1 MYISFY
7 IYYILFSYS
16 YISVIPYLLPFE
28 LILTAKQGNPFH
40 PLQNERQHI
49 PRHETMEGFLACSQ
63 ESFPLFHILKQKYE
77 YKK

>member
-1 MYISFY
+1 MYISCTFFIF
-7 IYYILFSYS
+7 IY
-16 YISVIPYLLPFE
+16 SVIPYLLHFE

>member
-1 MYISFY
+1 MSFFH
-7 IYYILFSYS
+7 IHIFLLF
-16 YISVIPYLLPFE
+16 PYLLHFE